1 MVLLYLHLFTTL
13 CIGFAKSVSGLNSKT
28 GTAGDV
34 RMTRPSGSHKFA
46 RFGPYGVQPDRNASV
61 A

>member
-1 MVLLYLHLFTTL
+1 MLLFYLHLFTTL
-13 CIGFAKSVSGLNSKT
+13 RIGFAKSVSGLNAKT

-46 RFGPYGVQPDRNASV
+46 RFCPYGV
-61 A
+61 